1 MDLRNFLASTQQNP
15 RSILKVVVSLS
26 VVLLVIWL
34 FLVSRMEL
42 NETVSTDPQSVER
55 TDNLR
60 ESLNNGRASRVQ
72 ETDQESSPGIF
83 MNAFTT
89 FIVLGII
96 LILVL
101 FFMKKGNGQIKNRQ
115 LNEIEGYVL
124 GQGAQIKVIEMNEE
138 IWVIG
143 ITSSQINLLHR
154 YSKDQW
160 KDKMETPSE
169 HGNDNNFYN
178 LFKKKL

>member
-1 MDLRNFLASTQQNP
+1 MDLRNFLASTQQSPKN
-15 RSILKVVVSLS
+15 ILKIVISLS

-42 NETVSTDPQSVER
+42 NGSVSTDPQSVER
-55 TDNLR
+55 TDSLR
-60 ESLNNGRASRVQ
+60 SALSGGNQSQ
-72 ETDQESSPGIF
+72 ETNQESSPNIF

-89 FIVLGII
+89 FMVLGTILVIVLI
-96 LILVL
+96 
-101 FFMKKGNGQIKNRQ
+101 FMKKGNGQTINKQ

-124 GQGAQIKVIEMNEE
+124 GQGAQIKVVEMNDE

-154 YSKDQW
+154 YNEDEW
-160 KDKMETPSE
+160 KYKNEISSE
-169 HGNDNNFYN
+169 SGADNSFYN

>member
-1 MDLRNFLASTQQNP
+1 MDLRNILASTQQNP
-15 RSILKVVVSLS
+15 RNILKIVVSLS

-42 NETVSTDPQSVER
+42 ETSVKSDPQSISR
-55 TDNLR
+55 TDSLR
-60 ESLNNGRASRVQ
+60 AALNGGNRPQ
-72 ETDQESSPGIF
+72 ETTEETSPNIF

-89 FIVLGII
+89 FIVLGTI
-96 LILVL
+96 LIIVL
-101 FFMKKGNGQIKNRQ
+101 IFMKKGNGHISNKQ
-115 LNEIEGYVL
+115 LKEIEGYVL

-143 ITSSQINLLHR
+143 VTSSQINLLHR
-154 YSKDQW
+154 YEEDEWRQKIERS
-160 KDKMETPSE
+160 SE
-169 HGNDNNFYN
+169 SGTDNSFYN